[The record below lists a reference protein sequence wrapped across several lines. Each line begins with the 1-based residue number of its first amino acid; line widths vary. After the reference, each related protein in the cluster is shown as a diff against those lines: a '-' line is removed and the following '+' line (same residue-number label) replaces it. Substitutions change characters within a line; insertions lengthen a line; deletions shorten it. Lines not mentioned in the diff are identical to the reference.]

1 MKRFFRIAAM
11 AGGFSGLSLAF
22 GAGAVRTVRAQ
33 SAPPPAPEASFVVPV
48 SAQQSGPWSVSLQ
61 GTPTVSIGNSPIVN
75 AQQTGPWTVGLAG
88 GTTVGL
94 TPGTS
99 VSIGGPLMI
108 RSEADHPQ
116 QPVFAVLDDIMLD
129 TGVGA
134 TTGLVYTV
142 PAGQRLVIERISVR
156 VLAPAG
162 QSVLGSVTL
171 GINSRSL
178 ELPLHDGGF
187 YADHGPSGGEIFVGG
202 ESMHVLLDAN
212 GAIYATVERNA
223 STGQAFG
230 NFHVTGYLVSQ

>member
-11 AGGFSGLSLAF
+11 TSGFLGLSLAF

-33 SAPPPAPEASFVVPV
+33 SAPAPAPEASFVVPV

-61 GTPTVSIGNSPIVN
+61 GTPTVSIGNAPIVN
-75 AQQTGPWTVGLAG
+75 AQQTGSWTVGLAG
-88 GTTVGL
+88 PL
-94 TPGTS
+94 T
-99 VSIGGPLMI
+99 I

-116 QPVFAVLDDIMLD
+116 QPVFAVLDDMMLD

-134 TTGLVYTV
+134 TTALVYTV

-156 VLAPAG
+156 VLAAAG

-171 GINSRSL
+171 GINSHSL

-212 GAIYATVERNA
+212 SGIYATVERNA

-230 NFHVTGYLVSQ
+230 SFHVTGYLVSQ